1 VTTTANPFT
10 DPELVNGTLYASA
23 GRLASR
29 TTALHRA
36 RVSGRHAGLVI
47 ADLAEAALQP
57 GAPALIADLGCG
69 RGTTTRLLT
78 AHLPAATVVT
88 LDLSQAMLTT
98 AREKLAA
105 VPGRSAPVRAD
116 FHHLPFR
123 DSACDMIVAA
133 FCLYHSPHP
142 QRAAGE
148 IARCLRPGGTAVIA
162 VKARDSYRELDQL
175 IADSGLDTQ
184 ALSRP
189 SLYQSAHSRNI
200 TGIITG
206 RLTVGQVIHDTHTF
220 TFPDLAAAAEYLVT
234 SPKYRLPAAVRGNI
248 AVLASELRRRL
259 PDRPVT
265 TTSVVTYVTAI
276 KRANW

>member
-1 VTTTANPFT
+1 MTTTTANPFT
-10 DPELVNGTLYASA
+10 DPDLVNGTLYASA
-23 GRLASR
+23 DRLASR

-69 RGTTTRLLT
+69 RGTTTQLLT

-88 LDLSQAMLTT
+88 LDLSHAMLTT

-105 VPGRSAPVRAD
+105 APGRSSPVRAD

-142 QRAAGE
+142 QHAAGE
-148 IARCLRPGGTAVIA
+148 IARCLRPDGTAVIA
-162 VKARDSYRELDQL
+162 VKSRDSYRELDQL
-175 IADSGLDTQ
+175 IAASGLDTD

-189 SLYQSAHSRNI
+189 SLYQSAHTTNI
-200 TGIITG
+200 ADIIAG
-206 RLTVGQVIHDTHTF
+206 SLTVGQIIHDTHRF
-220 TFPDLAAAAEYLVT
+220 TFPDLAAAAQYLIT
-234 SPKYRLPAAVRGNI
+234 SPKYRLPGTVRGGTE
-248 AVLASELRRRL
+248 ALAIELRRRL

-265 TTSVVTYVTAI
+265 TTSVVTYVIAT
-276 KRANW
+276 RRGD